1 MDGKQ
6 INFVIDSGSPI
17 TIIPK
22 HLKPD
27 KPLQTVEQ
35 IYTDV
40 NRNRVELDG
49 KCSVTVETPTGPKQL
64 ELIIS
69 KRNDFTPLVGLNW
82 FDALK
87 IEIRTNNNKEQIKTV
102 QPEDVRKYMHKKFK
116 KLFEENTT
124 IKDTKVKIQLK
135 PDVKPVQQKAR
146 PIPLHLQDAV
156 ETKFRNLS
164 NPDTSKSWKKSR
176 KIHLYLQR

>member
-1 MDGKQ
+1 MDGRQ

-17 TIIPK
+17 TIIPN

-27 KPLQTVEQ
+27 KPLRTVEQ

-40 NRNRVELDG
+40 NKNRTELDG
-49 KCSVTVETPTGPKQL
+49 KCMVTVETPNGPKQL

-82 FDALK
+82 FEELQ
-87 IEIRTNNNKEQIKTV
+87 IEIRTNNSKAQIKTV
-102 QPEDVRKYMHKKFK
+102 QSENVRQYMHKKFR

-124 IKDTKVKIQLK
+124 SKRYESENTTKTGH
-135 PDVKPVQQKAR
+135 KAGT
-146 PIPLHLQDAV
+146 
-156 ETKFRNLS
+156 TKSPTNTATFTRRGRKKN
-164 NPDTSKSWKKSR
+164 SKT
-176 KIHLYLQR
+176 Y